1 MLVTAGIVT
10 LLLIYLILRNILH
23 LKNIPKPKATLFW
36 RHLTTFTERSAEM
49 LHDNIIRTREV
60 PLSPEYFGGV
70 GYVLYN
76 NLKRKRDHYIT
87 INGRTGE
94 VETASSLLTK
104 CIRTSLLLR
113 KHGIKKGDVVIA
125 FFNIQ
130 LNSCVP
136 CIASYFIGAIPS
148 FMDPGINE
156 QEVIHQIKLCQPKI
170 IITYQ
175 DATEM
180 LLRVLDTIGLDID
193 IDIIVLE
200 KEKEFLEP
208 QIEEESFKPVF
219 VEDLQQTAAIF
230 FSSGSTGYPKAIC
243 LSHYSIFDEVLL
255 KGIPSTEEKPMVIL
269 GYDNYY
275 WLVETWK
282 LIGLVKGHGIRV
294 ISPKFD
300 TEEVWRMIDKYKV
313 TMLFFD
319 VKETKELCESRRP
332 SNVNVYSVSA
342 LCVVGD
348 RLPVRYQRAF
358 KEMFP
363 AAEIPVIYGLTETG
377 ICTHFCYGDR
387 RHLELIERHPESIG
401 VPVEGTGVSLKVV
414 DLETGEALG
423 PNRPG
428 ELCVKTRN
436 LLNCYYKTQ
445 NSDHF
450 DSDGWFRTG
459 DVLRYDEDLRF
470 YFEGRIKDI
479 IVFQGWHVA
488 PGILETKLKSHP
500 AVKRAAVVGKPH
512 PPDGEH
518 PMAIVELAEGRD
530 NVELMEIKEFVDED
544 MNDLYK
550 LRGGIVAVKKLPI
563 TITGKVKKG
572 LLRKMMEGR
581 MVISAT
587 EDASDFFSQRS

>member
-1 MLVTAGIVT
+1 MV
-10 LLLIYLILRNILH
+10 
-23 LKNIPKPKATLFW
+23 
-36 RHLTTFTERSAEM
+36 
-49 LHDNIIRTREV
+49 HDNIIRTSEV
-60 PLSPEYFGGV
+60 PVSSEYFGGV
-70 GYVLYN
+70 GFVLYN
-76 NLKRKRDHYIT
+76 NLRLKGDRLIT

-94 VETASSLLTK
+94 TETARSLLTK
-104 CIRTSLLLR
+104 CIRTSLLLQ
-113 KHGIKKGDVVIA
+113 KHGIKQGDVVTA

-130 LNSCVP
+130 LNSCIP

-156 QEVIHQIKLCQPKI
+156 QEVVHQIKLCQPKI
-170 IITYQ
+170 IITYDDQ
-175 DATEM
+175 EITE
-180 LLRVLDTIGLDID
+180 LLTRVLDTVGLDLD
-193 IDIIVLE
+193 ILVLE
-200 KEKEFLEP
+200 KEKDFLEP
-208 QIEEESFKPVF
+208 QIAEKSFKPVF

-255 KGIPSTEEKPMVIL
+255 EGIPRTEENPMVIL

-282 LIGLVKGHGIRV
+282 LIGIVKSNGIR
-294 ISPKFD
+294 
-300 TEEVWRMIDKYKV
+300 V
-313 TMLFFD
+313 TMLFLD
-319 VKETKELCESRRP
+319 VKEVKELYESRRP
-332 SNVNVYSVSA
+332 DNVNVDSVKA

-363 AAEIPVIYGLTETG
+363 TSEIPVIYGLTETG
-377 ICTHFCYGDR
+377 ICTHFSYGNR
-387 RHLELIERHPESIG
+387 RHLELMERHPESIG
-401 VPVEGTGVSLKVV
+401 VPAEGTGVILKVKV
-414 DLETGEALG
+414 EPQASDGDGGGNRSEVLG

-428 ELCVKTRN
+428 ELRVKSRN

-445 NSDHF
+445 SSDHF
-450 DSDGWFRTG
+450 DSDGWFKTG
-459 DVLRYDEDLRF
+459 DVLKYDEDLCF

-512 PPDGEH
+512 PIDGEH
-518 PMAIVELAEGRD
+518 PMAIVELSEGRG
-530 NVELMEIKEFVDED
+530 NVDLVEIKEFADED
-544 MNDLYK
+544 MNDIYK
-550 LRGGIVAVKKLPI
+550 LRGGIVAVKKLPV

-587 EDASDFFSQRS
+587 EEAVQTPTSNVLNGNKKDFNLPFTVSNYGVQHIYISIGFDRALPVRILIK